1 MTTEI
6 ELLPMPDGEAFGVI
20 QAWSRNQ
27 MRDYAR
33 ANIAHAT
40 TTLQAEVERVTC
52 ELMDATTRADKLA
65 EAVRGWWEEHRP
77 VGWTEDQHRS
87 CPHVN
92 LATDAEKA
100 LATALLRYQEVGDE
114 Q

>member
-6 ELLPMPDGEAFGVI
+6 ELLPMPEGEAFGVI
-20 QAWSRNQ
+20 QAWSRDQ

-33 ANIAHAT
+33 ANVLHHT

-52 ELMDATTRADKLA
+52 ELMDATARADKLA
-65 EAVRGWWEEHRP
+65 EAVRRWWEEHRP
-77 VGWTEDQHRS
+77 VGWTDDQHRA

-92 LATDAEKA
+92 LVGDTEKA
-100 LATALLRYQEVGDE
+100 LATALLRDREE
-114 Q
+114 EK